1 MKKTALLAI
10 PFAATIALTGCGSM
24 GSPATTPAATTVA
37 ASPSAEAAA
46 PSTEAAATTPAPT
59 TAVAP
64 SANADTTPSATADT
78 TPTTAATIPA
88 PATPVPGSGQ
98 FTDAQLS
105 SVMDYVKSSFPS
117 TTAVVL
123 DSTQIK
129 AALPMTMKLA
139 ESMDVE
145 PASCGALASSSSLPD
160 TLDSLTM
167 AAISWPGEDLGSS
180 NSVGINSFPSAAAAE
195 NAAMENKNAVNA
207 CPTFTMNMAGIK
219 ADVTTKPN
227 DAYKGNPGFVDAWV
241 KNVDMQGITVTTATV
256 TYLEGN
262 NVVTTSVSGSA
273 ADTKLLTD
281 AEMMAATA
289 LGAVKE
295 NS

>member
-46 PSTEAAATTPAPT
+46 PSTETSATTPAPT

-64 SANADTTPSATADT
+64 SATAET

-88 PATPVPGSGQ
+88 AATPVPGSGQ

-117 TTAVVL
+117 TTTVVL

-129 AALPMTMKLA
+129 AALPMSMKLA

-145 PASCGALASSSSLPD
+145 PASCGALASSNSLPD

-180 NSVGINSFPSAAAAE
+180 NTVGINSFPSAAAAE
-195 NAAMENKNAVNA
+195 NAAMENKDAVNA

-241 KNVDMQGITVTTATV
+241 KSVDMQGITVTTATV